1 VTRIDVLIGGT
12 LTIDEDYSD
21 CTTND
26 VLALNPKN
34 GGGRLVV
41 VRDNGGTPEQ
51 ILDAKDIELAGGTV
65 GPDSAMFDIDAAEG
79 DVLYVY
85 VKFRPADA
93 AVGSS
98 CTNTTTVSGDGDPV
112 ADSAVLE
119 VIAKVA

>member
-1 VTRIDVLIGGT
+1 

-26 VLALNPKN
+26 VLALNPKK

-65 GPDSAMFDIDAAEG
+65 GPNVATFDIDADAG

-93 AVGSS
+93 DVGST
-98 CTNTTTVSGDGDPV
+98 CTNTTTVSGDGAPV